1 MKLIFLSSILVGL
14 LAINKTQTFAV
25 ANNTSADTA
34 NLMADHHHEDHEH
47 NVDHDHADHH
57 HHQDHVHDQ
66 ESNENGHHHDQG
78 DHDHNVQEGW

>member
-1 MKLIFLSSILVGL
+1 MAFF
-14 LAINKTQTFAV
+14 AINKTQAFAV

>member
-14 LAINKTQTFAV
+14 LAINKTQAFAV

-57 HHQDHVHDQ
+57 HQDHVHDQ

-78 DHDHNVQEGW
+78 DHDHNVEEGW